1 MQVYNLK
8 IMQPKPARLSPA
20 QYLEWEMKS
29 PVKHEYVDGEVYAM
43 SGPSRRHNLLATN
56 LLRWAANAAAEQ
68 KHCQVFGSD
77 MRVQVDARNSY
88 YYPDVSACCDPTD
101 RDELY
106 VTSPCLIIEVLS
118 PSTASIDRR
127 EKRASY
133 ATLPS
138 LRDYIIVDQDRM
150 RVELYRRENDGW
162 AGYILNRPDDL
173 VDLSCLSLRL
183 ALGQIYERVELP
195 RGIAEEELPEYAA
208 GFERAPVLP
217 EYAAGFEDAPLA
229 SGSLPS

>member
-1 MQVYNLK
+1 
-8 IMQPKPARLSPA
+8 MQPKPARRSPA
-20 QYLEWEMKS
+20 EYLEWELKS

-43 SGPSRRHNLLATN
+43 SGASRRHNLIVGN
-56 LLRWAANAAAEQ
+56 LLRRALNASAEQ

-88 YYPDVSACCDPTD
+88 YYPDVSACCDPDD

-138 LRDYIIVDQDRM
+138 LRDYIIVDQDRL
-150 RVELYRRENDGW
+150 RVELYRRESHGW
-162 AGYILNRPDDL
+162 GGYILNQPDDL
-173 VDLSCLSLRL
+173 VELSCLNLRL
-183 ALGQIYERVELP
+183 TLSEIYEGVELP
-195 RGIAEEELPEYAA
+195 SAIAETEPVEYAA
-208 GFERAPVLP
+208 TF
-217 EYAAGFEDAPLA
+217 
-229 SGSLPS
+229 